1 MKNVVDSCGWL
12 EFILG
17 GENQDFFQSV
27 LADKSNLLVVP
38 ITVYEVCKRILLLHD
53 QRHADTVFRAMAAF
67 PMIETDAACMFRAAI
82 ASKERGLHMA
92 DAIIWQTA
100 QSHNALLYTQDAA
113 FQGLPGVVYRAKS
126 SIV

>member
-17 GENQDFFQSV
+17 GQNQDYFGSV
-27 LADKSNLLVVP
+27 LADKANLVVVP
-38 ITVYEVCKRILLLHD
+38 ISIYEVCKRVLLSYD
-53 QRHADTVFRAMAAF
+53 KQRAETIFRAMSVF
-67 PMIETDAACMFRAAI
+67 PVIESDAACMFQAAI

-100 QSHNALLYTQDAA
+100 QAHNATLYTQDAA
-113 FQGLPGVVYRAKS
+113 FEGLPGVVYQQKQA
-126 SIV
+126 